1 MNIHSFS
8 AGLISTCNQTRTGVS
23 HLAPALALAMLACG
37 HHSAIGGAGGATSA
51 EDGAAGGAGGVTSAG
66 GGASGVD
73 SGHTCGTSNAL
84 APLPMDASGWVP
96 ASSNPYCIQGEWS
109 WSTDAATGGLSTFT
123 NLVANT
129 APYVAGV
136 GMCISGT
143 TPGGQADN
151 YKTWG
156 ANINLTLNQST
167 PDSSPKPLN
176 PSPQC
181 FTITVSGSA
190 PGGLIGELCPT
201 TGTGWGIVCPQ
212 VNLTAGANEVCVD
225 NVVRPSYCDTTAGL
239 TCYTTDQLKAGVQ
252 MILVQGAAGAQGGAI
267 DFCVTSIVPHDPIVL
282 DAGTVGGMADAGA
295 FADAPVITIARNG
308 GTPISPFA
316 FGNNYYDWIDFNQ
329 DGKIGI
335 LGTEAPVKALKLNV
349 IVANSN
355 NTDSNRPELFDD
367 AQIDAYIQYCRAVG
381 AEPMMEVPI
390 DGNNVDAGPTSAQ
403 GAADMVTYV
412 NVTKG
417 YGVKYWTIGDEV
429 DNYPAYFAGQGI
441 TPNVTIPTAA
451 DYCAIYKSY
460 AIAMQAAN
468 AAANNGF
475 DLKFVGPELAGA
487 YIPGWD
493 WLTPFLDG
501 CKDYVD
507 VASIHAYG
515 FSGTQLSVNGAL
527 TGVQN
532 YRQLLSNVKSIVAQ
546 HARPGIPLA
555 VTEVSISYDW
565 DPKQFSQASIQ
576 AAPGT
581 FYAAMWDADIMGS
594 ALEANL
600 WTLAFWDLAETVQ
613 SAPYSVFGFLHTDPS
628 VSPPTYKATPEYY
641 AQQMVS
647 TNFSGTTVVP
657 SGVPSTFSV
666 YASYDASK
674 ASTAVLVINKNGVA
688 APLSLAVD
696 SLVPQT
702 VLFDP
707 MTIALVTIPDDSN
720 AGTHMVEYTSDLAE
734 AGLPPK
740 TIR

>member
-1 MNIHSFS
+1 MGIHY
-8 AGLISTCNQTRTGVS
+8 QTRSGVS
-23 HLAPALALAMLACG
+23 RLASAFALVMLACG
-37 HHSAIGGAGGATSA
+37 SHSATGGAGGTTTASSGTT
-51 EDGAAGGAGGVTSAG
+51 GGAGGTTSATSAD

-73 SGHTCGTSNAL
+73 SGLTCGTSSTP

-109 WSTDAATGGLSTFT
+109 WSTDASTGGLSTFVD
-123 NLVANT
+123 LVANT
-129 APYVAGV
+129 APYIAGA
-136 GMCISGT
+136 GMCIFGT
-143 TPGGQADN
+143 SPGGQADN

-156 ANINLTLNQST
+156 ANINLTLNQSA
-167 PDSSPKPLN
+167 PGSSPELLN

-201 TGTGWGIVCPQ
+201 MGTGWGIVCPQ
-212 VNLTAGANEVCVD
+212 VNLTVGANEVCIN
-225 NVVRPSYCDTTAGL
+225 NVVRPSYCDTTPGL

-252 MILVQGAAGAQGGAI
+252 TILVQGAVGAQGGAI
-267 DFCVTSIVPHDPIVL
+267 GFCVTSIVPHDLP
-282 DAGTVGGMADAGA
+282 DAGTVGGVEDAGT
-295 FADAPVITIARNG
+295 FADAPIVTIARSG

-316 FGNNYYDWIDFNQ
+316 FGNNYYDWIDFNN
-329 DGKIGI
+329 DGMIGI

-355 NTDSNRPELFDD
+355 NTDSDNPELFDD

-381 AEPMMEVPI
+381 AEPIMEVPV

-441 TPNVTIPTAA
+441 TPNITINTAA

-487 YIPGWD
+487 YIPSND
-493 WLTPFLDG
+493 WLTPFLDA

-515 FSGTQLSVNGAL
+515 FSAAQLSVNGAL
-527 TGVQN
+527 TGVEN
-532 YRQLLSNVKSIVAQ
+532 YRQQLSNVKSIVAQ
-546 HARPGIPLA
+546 HARPGTPLA

-565 DPKQFSQASIQ
+565 DPKQFTQAALQ

-581 FYAAMWDADIMGS
+581 FYAAMWDADIMGI

-600 WTLAFWDLAETVQ
+600 WTLAFWDLAETIQ
-613 SAPYSVFGFLHTDPS
+613 TAPYSVFGFLHTDPS
-628 VSPPTYKATPEYY
+628 VKPPTYKITPEYY

-647 TNFSGTTVVP
+647 TNLSGTTVVP
-657 SGVPSTFSV
+657 SGVPSMFSV
-666 YASYDASK
+666 YASYDAIK
-674 ASTAVLVINKNGVA
+674 ASTAVLVINKNSVA

-696 SLVPQT
+696 SLAPQT

-707 MTIALVTIPDDSN
+707 MSIALVTIPDDTN
-720 AGTHMVEYTSDLAE
+720 AGIHMVEYTSAMAE